1 MAFLDDI
8 YTEEECKRLKSSIT
22 SEIDKLTLKM
32 ENTTSQNKT
41 QIQPNMENKLLSLVE
56 YLKDKNFSIEQKN
69 EQLKSVVQKVV
80 FSRKNQT
87 MDFYFWG

>member
-1 MAFLDDI
+1 MDDI
-8 YTEEECKRLKSSIT
+8 YTEEEFKTVKASIT

-32 ENTTSQNKT
+32 ENTTSQNNA
-41 QIQPNMENKLLSLVE
+41 QIQPNMENKILSLVE
-56 YLKDKNFSIEQKN
+56 YLKDENFSIEQKN
-69 EQLKSVVQKVV
+69 EQLKSVVKKVV